1 MSGSGFAPDS
11 TGELYLDTSD
21 LDTIHTNAAG
31 GFGPV
36 GIQIPANAAHGSHWI
51 SAVSSTGATAQ
62 TSITVRAAWTMAGQN
77 FLRSGANSSEGEI
90 SPANVQALVRRS
102 SLSTGGGIQTEVAT
116 AGGIA
121 YFGSDDGYV
130 YAANGCEAG
139 ACALQWKGLT
149 GGAVQSS
156 PAIGQGAVFA
166 GSSDGK
172 LYAFGQNCGTGGA
185 ICVPLWTGSTG
196 GRIESSPLVVGSTVF
211 VGSDDGSLYAFSAK
225 GCGAPTCG
233 PQWQTA
239 TGGSVTSSPA
249 VLNGVLYVGSSDG
262 SLYAMSASTGAIL
275 WTGSTGGAIDGSPA
289 VQGKALYVGSEDG
302 TLYAF
307 PTTCPSPA
315 TSCSAIWSAPTGA
328 PITTSPAVAYNEVY
342 IGSNDGI
349 LHGWSTL
356 ACGSPP
362 CNPSWSIVL
371 STGALSSPAIAN
383 GVIYVGSTDGKIFA
397 LGARGL
403 LLDWSADI
411 GAAVT
416 GRPTLVDGTLY
427 SGAADG
433 LLRVYSPTTESPPP
447 PRPSPTALHPLSTP
461 IRHVVVLY
469 QENHSF
475 DNVLGT
481 LCIADARCDGASAGQ
496 VSNGSTVPLTTA
508 SDITPDAVHS
518 MQATT
523 AAIDGGKMDGF
534 DLNPLCD
541 VSTNYQCYT
550 QIPAVPDPQPS
561 CSRAAVRHLRSDIP
575 AEYSR
580 ELGWSYRPRGC

>member
-1 MSGSGFAPDS
+1 M
-11 TGELYLDTSD
+11 L
-21 LDTIHTNAAG
+21 
-31 GFGPV
+31 
-36 GIQIPANAAHGSHWI
+36 
-51 SAVSSTGATAQ
+51 SARIA
-62 TSITVRAAWTMAGQN
+62 VRAVPYVC
-77 FLRSGANSSEGEI
+77 RSGQDLPADGSSRRHW
-90 SPANVQALVRRS
+90 SSAHSLRRLRRWLPVRIFSQGMRS
-102 SLSTGGGIQTEVAT
+102 TYLRASV
-116 AGGIA
+116 
-121 YFGSDDGYV
+121 
-130 YAANGCEAG
+130 ANGY
-139 ACALQWKGLT
+139 
-149 GGAVQSS
+149 GGQCDIV
-156 PAIGQGAVFA
+156 
-166 GSSDGK
+166 
-172 LYAFGQNCGTGGA
+172 
-185 ICVPLWTGSTG
+185 
-196 GRIESSPLVVGSTVF
+196 
-211 VGSDDGSLYAFSAK
+211 
-225 GCGAPTCG
+225 
-233 PQWQTA
+233 
-239 TGGSVTSSPA
+239 PA

-275 WTGSTGGAIDGSPA
+275 WTGSTGGEIDGSPA

-508 SDITPDAVHS
+508 SDITPDAVH
-518 MQATT
+518 
-523 AAIDGGKMDGF
+523 
-534 DLNPLCD
+534 
-541 VSTNYQCYT
+541 
-550 QIPAVPDPQPS
+550 
-561 CSRAAVRHLRSDIP
+561 
-575 AEYSR
+575 
-580 ELGWSYRPRGC
+580 

>member
-1 MSGSGFAPDS
+1 
-11 TGELYLDTSD
+11 
-21 LDTIHTNAAG
+21 
-31 GFGPV
+31 
-36 GIQIPANAAHGSHWI
+36 
-51 SAVSSTGATAQ
+51 
-62 TSITVRAAWTMAGQN
+62 
-77 FLRSGANSSEGEI
+77 
-90 SPANVQALVRRS
+90 
-102 SLSTGGGIQTEVAT
+102 
-116 AGGIA
+116 
-121 YFGSDDGYV
+121 
-130 YAANGCEAG
+130 
-139 ACALQWKGLT
+139 
-149 GGAVQSS
+149 
-156 PAIGQGAVFA
+156 
-166 GSSDGK
+166 
-172 LYAFGQNCGTGGA
+172 
-185 ICVPLWTGSTG
+185 
-196 GRIESSPLVVGSTVF
+196 
-211 VGSDDGSLYAFSAK
+211 
-225 GCGAPTCG
+225 
-233 PQWQTA
+233 
-239 TGGSVTSSPA
+239 
-249 VLNGVLYVGSSDG
+249 
-262 SLYAMSASTGAIL
+262 MSASTGAIL

-383 GVIYVGSTDGKIFA
+383 GVIFVGSTDGKIFA